1 LEGSVFIAGA
11 AVQWLRDELEFIESA
26 SESEALA
33 LEASPE
39 SDVVVV
45 PAFAGLGAPHWD
57 MYARGAIFG
66 LTRDSGRP
74 EIAKAT
80 LQSLAYQIFDV
91 LQAMQT
97 DSGIELSQLNVDGGA
112 IANDFLAQFQADVL
126 RKPVT
131 RPKVLESTA
140 LGAAYLAGLKV
151 GYWQMSDLTRTR
163 EIEREFKPARAPEKI
178 DALLKQWHKAVER
191 SKQWVDADG

>member
-1 LEGSVFIAGA
+1 
-11 AVQWLRDELEFIESA
+11 VQWLRDELQIIETASD
-26 SESEALA
+26 SESLA
-33 LEASPE
+33 LKANPE

-66 LTRDSGRP
+66 LTRDSGRA

-80 LQSLAYQIFDV
+80 LQSMAYQIYDV
-91 LQAMQT
+91 LMAMQK

-112 IANDFLAQFQADVL
+112 IANDYLAQFQADVL
-126 RKPVT
+126 QTPVT

-140 LGAAYLAGLKV
+140 LGAAYLAGLAV
-151 GYWQMSDLTRTR
+151 GYWSMTDLDKVR
-163 EIEREFKPARAPEKI
+163 EIDRKFIPELDQKEVERLLAR
-178 DALLKQWHKAVER
+178 WHKAVER
-191 SKQWVDADG
+191 CKNWVDLKDD